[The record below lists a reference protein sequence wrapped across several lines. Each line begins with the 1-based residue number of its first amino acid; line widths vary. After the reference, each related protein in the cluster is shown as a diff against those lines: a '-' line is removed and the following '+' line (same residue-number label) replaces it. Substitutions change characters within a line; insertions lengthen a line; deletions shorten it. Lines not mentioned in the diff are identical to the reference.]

1 MDFSKDLSIII
12 LAAGKGKRMK
22 SETPK
27 VLHRICGQP
36 LIYYIL
42 KQAILLEP
50 KNIFIIIGYKKEMIR
65 EYLDSS
71 FPSVKAIDQD
81 SQSGTGHAVM
91 MVKDDFP
98 GMGKN
103 ILILSGDS
111 PLITAGTLTSLVKLR
126 SENDLSVSILTS
138 KVRDPAGYGRI
149 IKDRDGK
156 VLKIVEDA
164 DASREEKL
172 ITEVNSSIYC
182 FERDHLLEN
191 IDNIDKQN
199 SQGEYYLTDIIEML
213 INKGKR
219 AETFVVSDH
228 QEARGINDRSQLSE
242 IEDMLR
248 QRINKKH
255 MENGITIRN
264 PSSVYIE
271 DTVQIEPDTIIE
283 ASCFLRGDTMIGK
296 GCSIGPFAQIDDTK
310 IGWSTIVNSSVIIG
324 AGIGP
329 ENNIGP
335 YCYIRP
341 GTITGKKVKIGAF
354 CEVKKSN
361 IDEGSKVPHLSYVG
375 DTEIGAGVNIGASSV
390 TVNYNGFSKS
400 RTIIED
406 GVFIGSDTMLIAPVR
421 IGKGAIVAAGSVI
434 TGDVPG
440 NAMAIERAK
449 QKNIKNGAVKYRNRK
464 KMDRE
469 K

>member
-22 SETPK
+22 SEIPK
-27 VLHRICGQP
+27 VLHRICGKP
-36 LIYYIL
+36 LIYHIL
-42 KQAILLEP
+42 KQVISLEP
-50 KNIFIIIGYKKEMIR
+50 KNVFIIIGHKKKIVR
-65 EYLDSS
+65 EYLDSN

-81 SQSGTGHAVM
+81 RQSGTGHAVM
-91 MVKDDFP
+91 MASDDFS

-138 KVRDPAGYGRI
+138 ITQDPAGYGRI
-149 IKDRDGK
+149 IKDGDGK
-156 VLKIVEDA
+156 VLKIAEEA
-164 DASREEKL
+164 DASREERL

-182 FERDHLLEN
+182 FEKDHLREN
-191 IDNIDKQN
+191 IDNINIKN
-199 SQGEYYLTDIIEML
+199 SQGEYYLTDIVEML
-213 INKGKR
+213 INKGER
-219 AETFVVSDH
+219 AETFVISDH

-242 IEDMLR
+242 AEDMLSH
-248 QRINKKH
+248 RINKKH

-271 DTVQIEPDTIIE
+271 DTVQIKPDTIIE
-283 ASCFLRGDTMIGK
+283 ASCFLRGNTMIGK
-296 GCSIGPFAQIDDTK
+296 GCSIGPFSQIDDTK
-310 IGWSTIVNSSVIIG
+310 IGPRTTVNSSVIIG

-335 YCYIRP
+335 YSYIRP
-341 GTITGKKVKIGAF
+341 GTITGEKVKIGAF
-354 CEVKKSN
+354 CEIKKSN

-375 DTEIGAGVNIGASSV
+375 DTEIGKGVNIGASSI

-406 GVFIGSDTMLIAPVR
+406 GAFIGSDTMLVAPVR
-421 IGKGAIVAAGSVI
+421 IGRGAIVAAGSVI
-434 TGDVPG
+434 TGDVPD
-440 NAMAIERAK
+440 NALAIERAK

>member
-36 LIYYIL
+36 LIYHIL
-42 KQAILLEP
+42 KQAASLGP
-50 KNIFIIIGYKKEMIR
+50 KNVFIIVGHKKEMIR
-65 EYLDSS
+65 EYLDSN
-71 FPSVKAIDQD
+71 FPSVKAIDQNR
-81 SQSGTGHAVM
+81 QSGTAHAVM
-91 MVKDDFP
+91 MARDDFP
-98 GMGKN
+98 NMGQN

-111 PLITAGTLTSLVKLR
+111 PLITAGTLDSLIRLR
-126 SENDLSVSILTS
+126 SEKDLSVSILTS
-138 KVRDPAGYGRI
+138 IAQDPAGYGRM
-149 IKDRDGK
+149 IKDGDGK

-164 DASREEKL
+164 DASREEKM

-182 FERDHLLEN
+182 FERDHLQEN
-191 IDNIDKQN
+191 IDNINTQN
-199 SQGEYYLTDIIEML
+199 SQGEHYLTDIVEML
-213 INKGKR
+213 INKGEK
-219 AETFVVSDH
+219 AETLIISDH

-242 IEDMLR
+242 VEDMLR
-248 QRINKKH
+248 QRINKRH

-271 DTVQIEPDTIIE
+271 DTVQIGSDTIIE
-283 ASCFLRGDTMIGK
+283 PSCFLSGNTIIGK
-296 GCSIGPFAQIDDTK
+296 GCSIGPFSQINDTK
-310 IGWSTIVNSSVIIG
+310 IGSGTIVNSSVIIG

-335 YCYIRP
+335 YSYIRP
-341 GTITGKKVKIGAF
+341 GTITGEKVKIGAF
-354 CEVKKSN
+354 CEIKKSN

-375 DTEIGAGVNIGASSV
+375 DTEIGTGVNIGASSV

-406 GVFIGSDTMLIAPVR
+406 GAFIGSDTMLVAPVR

-434 TGDVPG
+434 TGDVPD
-440 NAMAIERAK
+440 NALAIERAK

-464 KMDRE
+464 NMDRE

>member
-1 MDFSKDLSIII
+1 MDFSKDLSIIV

-27 VLHRICGQP
+27 VLHKICGQP
-36 LIYYIL
+36 LIYHIL
-42 KQAILLEP
+42 KQAISLGP
-50 KNIFIIIGYKKEMIR
+50 KNVFVVAGHKKEMIK
-65 EYLDSS
+65 EYLCKS
-71 FPSVKAIDQD
+71 FPSVKSIDQD
-81 SQSGTGHAVM
+81 SQSGTAHAVM
-91 MVKDDFP
+91 MARDNFP
-98 GMGKN
+98 DMGKN
-103 ILILSGDS
+103 ILILSGDA
-111 PLITAGTLTSLVKLR
+111 PLITAKTLDILVRLR

-138 KVRDPAGYGRI
+138 IVQDPAGYGRI
-149 IKDRDGK
+149 IKDGDGR

-182 FERDHLLEN
+182 FERDCLRED
-191 IDNIDKQN
+191 IDNIDIHN
-199 SQGEYYLTDIIEML
+199 SQSEYYLTDIVEML

-219 AETFVVSDH
+219 AETFIISDH
-228 QEARGINDRSQLSE
+228 QEAGGINNRYQLSE
-242 IEDMLR
+242 AEDMLR

-255 MENGITIRN
+255 MEDGVTIRN

-271 DTVQIEPDTIIE
+271 DTVQIEYDTIIE
-283 ASCFLRGDTMIGK
+283 ASCFLKGDTVIGK
-296 GCSIGPFAQIDDTK
+296 GCIIGPFSRIDDTR
-310 IGWSTIVNSSVIIG
+310 IGYKTIVNSSVIIG
-324 AGIGP
+324 ADIGP

-335 YCYIRP
+335 YSYIRP
-341 GTITGKKVKIGAF
+341 GTITGEKVKIGAF

-361 IDEGSKVPHLSYVG
+361 IDKDSKVPHLSYVG
-375 DTEIGAGVNIGASSV
+375 DAEIGVGVNIGASSV

-406 GVFIGSDTMLIAPVR
+406 GAFIGSDTMLIAPVR

-464 KMDRE
+464 MDRE